1 MTLPRP
7 LRRTLLLALP
17 LAALAAC
24 GRQAP
29 VQEGGGEF
37 LGRGSLS
44 ERALAIRRAGA
55 GLGWTMQD
63 LAPGRFRG
71 TLNLRSHQAVVDIP
85 YDTQRF
91 SILYVTST
99 NLNATP
105 GGIHPNYNGWV
116 QNLQAAIIRESGLR

>member
-1 MTLPRP
+1 MN
-7 LRRTLLLALP
+7 LRRIFLLALP
-17 LAALAAC
+17 VAVLAAC

-29 VQEGGGEF
+29 IGEGSGEF

-63 LAPGRFRG
+63 VAPGRFRG
-71 TLNLRSHQAVVDIP
+71 TLNIRSHQAVVDIP

-91 SILYVTST
+91 SIRYVTST

-105 GGIHPNYNGWV
+105 GTIHPNYNGWV
-116 QNLQAAIIRESGLR
+116 QNLQGAIIRESGLR